1 MMQQIS
7 GPASE
12 PSSEAIAAADF
23 NVWEGVY
30 ASFAEAPAVGLGF
43 DGPVWRERSIQAA
56 RQAAAQV
63 QARQPLD
70 YALRQR
76 NAVLPPVVATML
88 SGQSRV
94 SILDFGGGPG
104 TGYFVLTGTIPEAV
118 DRLDYCVVDVSGI
131 TVAGRQLFEG
141 KKGPT
146 FQSELPR
153 AARFD
158 IVHASS
164 VVQYIDDWRDL
175 LASLARYNARFLSL
189 ADMFVGDFESFVT
202 LQNYY
207 GSKIRHWFLNARE
220 FIAEVE
226 RNGYK
231 LLLRLDCDA
240 KIRGRYGPLPMGNF
254 SSSLRLSNTSSFLF
268 CCSNRA

>member
-1 MMQQIS
+1 MTQQIS
-7 GPASE
+7 RPASE
-12 PSSEAIAAADF
+12 TSSETIAAADF

-30 ASFAEAPAVGLGF
+30 ASFAEAPAIGPGF

-88 SGQSRV
+88 TEQRRV
-94 SILDFGGGPG
+94 SILDFGGGLG
-104 TGYFVLTGTIPEAV
+104 TGYLVLAATMPKAV
-118 DRLDYCVVDVSGI
+118 DRLDYSVVDVDGI
-131 TVAGRQLFEG
+131 ALAGRQLFDG

-146 FQSELPR
+146 FESELPG

-158 IVHASS
+158 IVHAAS
-164 VVQYIDDWRDL
+164 VMQYIDDWRSL
-175 LASLARYNARFLSL
+175 LACLARYNARFLSL
-189 ADMFVGDFESFVT
+189 TDMFVGDFESFVT

-207 GSKIRHWFLNARE
+207 GSKIRHWFLNARD

-226 RNGYK
+226 RNSYR
-231 LLLRLDCDA
+231 LVLRLDCDA
-240 KIRGRYGPLPMGNF
+240 KIAGRYGPLPMDNF
-254 SSSLRLSNTSSFLF
+254 PSSLRLSNTSSFLF
-268 CCSNRA
+268 CSNKA